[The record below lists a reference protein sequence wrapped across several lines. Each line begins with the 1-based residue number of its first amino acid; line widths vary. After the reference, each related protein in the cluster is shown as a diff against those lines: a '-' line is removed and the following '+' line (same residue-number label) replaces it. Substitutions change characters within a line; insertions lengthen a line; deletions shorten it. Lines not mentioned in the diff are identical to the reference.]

1 MTARRAWLVGA
12 VVAWAAAVV
21 CGMWLLLRYK
31 NTPGDPADTR
41 AVWPEG
47 TSLARNAH
55 VPTLVMF
62 AHPKCTCTRASL
74 AELTTLV
81 TEMRGKVDGRV
92 VFMRPSELEPG
103 WERTDTW
110 ATASA
115 IPGVAVSVDVDGSEA
130 KRFGARTSGQI
141 VMYAPDGE
149 LLYAGGITGSRG
161 HVGDNVGRRRI
172 EAILSAAEVDQHS
185 APVFGCQLASSQEE
199 DR

>member
-1 MTARRAWLVGA
+1 MTARRAGLAA
-12 VVAWAAAVV
+12 VVAAWAAAVV
-21 CGMWLLLRYK
+21 CGMWLLLEYK
-31 NTPGDPADTR
+31 NTPGDAAETR
-41 AVWPEG
+41 AAWPAA
-47 TSLARNAH
+47 TRMVRNER

-74 AELTTLV
+74 AELTVLM
-81 TEMRGKVDGRV
+81 TEMRGKVDARV
-92 VFMRPSELEPG
+92 VFMRPSELEAG
-103 WERTDTW
+103 WEHTDTW

-115 IPGVAVSVDVDGSEA
+115 IPGVAVSTDVDGTEA
-130 KRFGARTSGQI
+130 RQFGARTSGQI

-172 EAILSAAEVDQHS
+172 EAILTEQEVDQHS